1 VFSKNID
8 HALSDLQEFS
18 GIMDQYHYRLD
29 LIMKALKSAQI
40 NILDLDAV
48 VGRGGLLKPVTGG
61 TYIINEKMLEDL
73 KAARRGDHAS
83 NLGAVLAYALGKA

>member
-1 VFSKNID
+1 
-8 HALSDLQEFS
+8 
-18 GIMDQYHYRLD
+18 MDQYHYRLD

-61 TYIINEKMLEDL
+61 IAHSQYIVEKIQERVKFIASIDVFPSENEMAQGVLDVL
-73 KAARRGDHAS
+73 SGRCKAKI
-83 NLGAVLAYALGKA
+83 YE